1 MQIRAIPWVAGA
13 LVLAPVWVRA
23 GLPVL
28 GTPVTVSMVGDANG
42 DGIADGLDLQ
52 VVQQHIDTAGGLA
65 QGDFNGDGLV
75 NASDLTLLNNNFER
89 RMPSAAFGRI
99 AEHRMSIPGTSAGF
113 FQVSAPVMD
122 RAGNVV
128 FNAAGMFSLGMY
140 RWSAGVMSKV
150 ADNGTLAPGG
160 GAFSNFG
167 QPAITG
173 GRVAFEATAGGQDG
187 LYSYSAGTLTKLLA
201 QSTPPPGGGA
211 FGAIGNPS
219 AFGGNTMFVSN
230 GTAYSLSSATGTT
243 LTTVIPSG
251 TPVPGGKGVFS
262 RIDTP
267 LTDGKNVWF
276 TGQGIGQFGIYKKS
290 DGVFSALVDQ
300 NSPVTGTDAK
310 FTAVGNLSTDGTNLS
325 FTGEFNSASGVFGLF
340 GSTVSKIADTS
351 TKIPGCAGL
360 FSAFGVSS
368 VGSSSVAF
376 VGFDKSRHPGIYAWI
391 GGELNRVID
400 SSVTLGGKTISS
412 LVMTPSAVAG
422 NKLVFEADFTDG
434 STGIYSASLYPTR
447 VPGDVN
453 NDGKVDAADF
463 SVVLK
468 NLGHTG
474 GRSLGDL
481 TGDGQIDV
489 QDYQL
494 LEQNFGRTGLAPL
507 LGDANGDGLVDAADM
522 KVFFSHAGKF
532 GGIAQ
537 GDFDGDGRIDFSD
550 FQVLEQN
557 YGRVAAG
564 SYQPFGAM
572 SAGDDEV
579 LAGAVAPEPG
589 TLGLMLIAGV
599 GALAGRRRRRR
610 SA

>member
-1 MQIRAIPWVAGA
+1 
-13 LVLAPVWVRA
+13 
-23 GLPVL
+23 LPVL

-42 DGIADGLDLQ
+42 DGIADGTDLQ
-52 VVQQHIDTAGGLA
+52 IVQQNLNLAGGLA

-75 NASDLTLLNNNFER
+75 NASDLTLLNNNFQR

-99 AEHRMSIPGTSAGF
+99 AERRMTIPGTSASF
-113 FQVSAPVMD
+113 FQVSAPVID

-128 FNAAGMFSLGMY
+128 FNAAGMFNLGMY

-150 ADNGTLAPGG
+150 ADNSTAAPGG
-160 GAFSNFG
+160 GTFGNFG
-167 QPAITG
+167 QPSITG
-173 GRVAFEATAGGQDG
+173 GRVAFEASVAGLDG
-187 LYSYSAGTLTKLLA
+187 IYSYNAGTLTKLLS
-201 QSTPPPGGGA
+201 QTTPKPEGGA
-211 FGAIGNPS
+211 FAALGNPI
-219 AFGGNTMFVSN
+219 AFGGTTLFVSD
-230 GTAYSLSSATGTT
+230 GAAYSLSGATGTT
-243 LTTVIPSG
+243 LTTVIPTG
-251 TPVPGGKGVFS
+251 TPVPGGKGAFT

-267 LTDGKNVWF
+267 LTDGTSLWF

-290 DGVFSALVDQ
+290 NGVFSRLVDQ

-325 FTGEFNSASGVFGLF
+325 FTGEFNNASGVFGLF
-340 GSTVSKIADTS
+340 GSTVNKIADTS

-368 VGSSSVAF
+368 VGTSSVAF
-376 VGFDKSRHPGIYAWI
+376 VGFDKSRNPGIYAWI

-400 SSVTLGGKTISS
+400 SSVTLGGKIISS
-412 LVMTPSAVAG
+412 LEMTPSAVAG
-422 NKLVFEADFTDG
+422 NKLVFQADFADG
-434 STGIYSASLYPTR
+434 SSGIYSASLYPTR

-453 NDGKVDAADF
+453 NDGKVDAADL

-468 NLGHTG
+468 NQGHTG

-481 TGDGQIDV
+481 TGDGQIDI

-494 LEQNFGRTGLAPL
+494 LEQDFGRTGFAPL
-507 LGDANGDGLVDAADM
+507 LGDANGDGVVDGADM
-522 KVFFSHAGKF
+522 KVLLSHAGKF

-557 YGRVAAG
+557 YGRASVG
-564 SYQPFGAM
+564 LYQPFGAT
-572 SAGDDEV
+572 SAAGNEV
-579 LAGAVAPEPG
+579 LAGGVVPEPG
-589 TLGLMLIAGV
+589 MLGAIAAIGI
-599 GALAGRRRRRR
+599 GALVRRRRTR
-610 SA
+610 